1 MRRMEEIELPIPRLI
16 VEISVAMKA
25 FKLSEHLTCID
36 WLIMQMKIIIILHVY
51 LFFKRL
57 IQTALFIIPAVF
69 LN

>member
-25 FKLSEHLTCID
+25 FKLSERLTCID

>member
-25 FKLSEHLTCID
+25 FKLSEHLTVID

>member
-1 MRRMEEIELPIPRLI
+1 MRRSEEIELPIPRLI
-16 VEISVAMKA
+16 VDISVAMKA
-25 FKLSEHLTCID
+25 FKLSEHLACID
-36 WLIMQMKIIIILHVY
+36 WLIMQMKILIILHVY